1 MPRRNGI
8 GIALLADP
16 TRRRMIQLIAVHPRR
31 PSALAREVGRS
42 RPAMSRQLRILREA
56 GLIRELPV
64 PHDRRGALFGLDPDN
79 LGRIVA
85 WLAGTEIGL
94 SEEMQLRPR
103 KQSVPERLADD
114 RGLDAPVAGSLRSGR
129 WREPAKPIAND

>member
-31 PSALAREVGRS
+31 PSALACEVGRS

>member
-114 RGLDAPVAGSLRSGR
+114 RVLEAPVAGSLRSGR

>member
-1 MPRRNGI
+1 MPRRNGA
-8 GIALLADP
+8 GITLLADP
-16 TRRRMIQLIAVHPRR
+16 TRRRMIQLMAMHPRR

-64 PHDRRGALFGLDPDN
+64 PHDRRGALFGLDPNN

-85 WLAGTEIGL
+85 WLAGTEVGL
-94 SEEMQLRPR
+94 NEAMQLRPR
-103 KQSVPERLADD
+103 KQSLPERLADD
-114 RGLDAPVAGSLRSGR
+114 CALDESVAQALRCGR
-129 WREPAKPIAND
+129 WQASAKRGVDD

>member
-1 MPRRNGI
+1 
-8 GIALLADP
+8 
-16 TRRRMIQLIAVHPRR
+16 
-31 PSALAREVGRS
+31 
-42 RPAMSRQLRILREA
+42 MSRQLRILREA

>member
-1 MPRRNGI
+1 MPKYNGA

-16 TRRRMIQLIAVHPRR
+16 TRRRIIQLIAVHPRR
-31 PSALAREVGRS
+31 PSALADEVGKS

-85 WLAGTEIGL
+85 WLAGTEIGVG
-94 SEEMQLRPR
+94 EEMRLHPR
-103 KQSVPERLADD
+103 KQSLPERLADD
-114 RGLDAPVAGSLRSGR
+114 RALDAPVARSLRSGR
-129 WREPAKPIAND
+129 WQEPAHPATGD

>member
-1 MPRRNGI
+1 MPKRNGA

-16 TRRRMIQLIAVHPRR
+16 TRRRIIQLIAMHPRR
-31 PSALAREVGRS
+31 PSALAHEVGRS
-42 RPAMSRQLRILREA
+42 RPAISRQVRILREA

-94 SEEMQLRPR
+94 SEEMKGRPR
-103 KQSVPERLADD
+103 QQSLPEQLADD
-114 RGLDAPVAGSLRSGR
+114 WALDAPVARSLRAGQWQER
-129 WREPAKPIAND
+129 ARTVADD